1 MQFIIY
7 QHKRRDLIDA
17 LNGPLQIVK
26 RAFKRNYIECFGKKR
41 KEKRNK
47 FMCTI
52 EKQ

>member
-26 RAFKRNYIECFGKKR
+26 RAFKRNYIECHENR
-41 KEKRNK
+41 KERRNK

>member
-7 QHKRRDLIDA
+7 QNKRRDLIDA

-26 RAFKRNYIECFGKKR
+26 RAFKRNYVECYGKR
-41 KEKRNK
+41 KERRNK